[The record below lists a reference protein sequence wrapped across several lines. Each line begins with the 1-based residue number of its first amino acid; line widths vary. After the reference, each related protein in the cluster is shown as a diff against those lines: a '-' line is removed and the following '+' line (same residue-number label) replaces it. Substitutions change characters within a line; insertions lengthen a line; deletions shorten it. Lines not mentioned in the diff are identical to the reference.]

1 MRWENV
7 SSKSRWV
14 DLRNK
19 IWSSVYQA
27 LDEYTHHQKNLLNAD
42 ADAYPESAPTGKHM
56 EYWKEH
62 H

>member
-1 MRWENV
+1 MRWENG

-19 IWSSVYQA
+19 IRSSVYQA
-27 LDEYTHHQKNLLNAD
+27 LDEYAHQQKNVAKCRRIPEVAD
-42 ADAYPESAPTGKHM
+42 GKHM